1 MLALFLAPP
10 LLAGELRNLAFETL
24 PPELRELKNKAQAE
38 ALFKKIPDIKKKI
51 EKDIWRANHLGLNY
65 DLNLALKGSSLDW
78 LSLKFPSGGEKD
90 LYNKVNM
97 LLTPAQIK
105 ETEKRF
111 LAQSGHRARQFI
123 DIAFDDV
130 IFRFHYE
137 TRTLD
142 SLTIKN
148 MGNEFNTMI
157 RGLGS
162 DR

>member
-24 PPELRELKNKAQAE
+24 PPELRELKNKAQTE
-38 ALFKKIPDIKKKI
+38 ALFKKIPDIKKKL
-51 EKDIWRANHLGLNY
+51 EKDIWRANYLGLNY
-65 DLNLALKGSSLDW
+65 DLNLGLNATAIDW
-78 LSLKFPSGGEKD
+78 LSLKYPSGAEKD
-90 LYNKVNM
+90 LYSKVNM

-111 LAQSGHRARQFI
+111 LAQAGHRARQFI

-137 TRTLD
+137 TRSLE
-142 SLTIKN
+142 SLTIKK
-148 MGNEFNTMI
+148 MGSG
-157 RGLGS
+157 R
-162 DR
+162 

>member
-24 PPELRELKNKAQAE
+24 PTELREVKNKAQAE
-38 ALFKKIPDIKKKI
+38 AVLKKIPDIKKKL
-51 EKDIWRANHLGLNY
+51 EKDIWRANYLGLNY
-65 DLNLALKGSSLDW
+65 DLNLALKGTALDW
-78 LSLKFPSGGEKD
+78 LSLKYPSGGEKD

-142 SLTIKN
+142 TLTIKN
-148 MGNEFNTMI
+148 MGSG
-157 RGLGS
+157 R
-162 DR
+162 

>member
-1 MLALFLAPP
+1 MKTVILMLVLFLAPP

-24 PPELRELKNKAQAE
+24 PPELRELKNRAQAE
-38 ALFKKIPDIKKKI
+38 AVFKKIPDIKKQF
-51 EKDIWRANHLGLNY
+51 EKDIWRANFLGLNY
-65 DLNLALKGSSLDW
+65 DLNLAIKGASLEW
-78 LSLKFPSGGEKD
+78 LSLKFPSGAQKD
-90 LYNKVNM
+90 LYDKVNM
-97 LLTPAQIK
+97 LLTPTQIK

-137 TRTLD
+137 TRSLD

-148 MGNEFNTMI
+148 MGSG
-157 RGLGS
+157 R
-162 DR
+162 